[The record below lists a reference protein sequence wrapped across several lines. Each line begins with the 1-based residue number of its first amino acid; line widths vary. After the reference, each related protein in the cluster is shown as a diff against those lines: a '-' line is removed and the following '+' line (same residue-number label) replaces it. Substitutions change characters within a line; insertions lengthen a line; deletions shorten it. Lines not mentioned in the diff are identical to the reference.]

1 MAIDIDKSESG
12 FENFSLKRNP
22 TSPRTLFGLIMSSIA
37 GFFTLLAIIPL
48 FIILSYL
55 LTKGISSLS
64 PAVFTEL
71 PPPPMVEGGG
81 FGNAI
86 IGTVIMVGIGALIS
100 VPIGVISAIYLSE
113 INQYNTFDLIL
124 FITISST
131 IAFSVIFCSL
141 NLIPNILFL
150 SLGIILN
157 LPSIV
162 NTLLNISASIILNS
176 SLGLIAFISLPKLDK
191 SKISVI
197 KEWIR
202 FATNVLSGVPSII
215 VGVFAYS
222 AIVLTTK
229 TYSAWAGGF
238 ALSILMLPII
248 VRTTDE
254 ALKLVPQEV
263 RQASVGIGA
272 NQYQTVLQVV
282 LPAALP
288 AIITGVTLSI
298 ARAAGETAPLL
309 FTALFTQYWP
319 NWDNGLAEPTA
330 SLAVLVYNFAI
341 VPFKNQQDLAW
352 GAAFILVLLVL
363 VTSIISRVATAK
375 RTY

>member
-1 MAIDIDKSESG
+1 MSIDFNKSESG

-22 TSPRTLFGLIMSSIA
+22 ASPRTLFGLIMSSIA

-48 FIILSYL
+48 IIILTYL

-64 PAVFTEL
+64 LAVFTEL
-71 PPPPMVEGGG
+71 PPPPLVDGGG

-86 IGTVIMVGIGALIS
+86 LGTVIMVGIGALIS
-100 VPIGVISAIYLSE
+100 VPIGIMAAIYLSE
-113 INQYNTFDLIL
+113 FNEGK
-124 FITISST
+124 
-131 IAFSVIFCSL
+131 A
-141 NLIPNILFL
+141 
-150 SLGIILN
+150 
-157 LPSIV
+157 
-162 NTLLNISASIILNS
+162 A
-176 SLGLIAFISLPKLDK
+176 
-191 SKISVI
+191 
-197 KEWIR
+197 EWIR

-222 AIVLTTK
+222 AVVLTTK

-254 ALKLVPQEV
+254 SLKLVPQEV

-319 NWDNGLAEPTA
+319 NWNNGLAEPTA

-341 VPFKNQQDLAW
+341 VPFKNQQELAW

-363 VTSIISRVATAK
+363 TTSIISRIATAK

>member
-12 FENFSLKRNP
+12 FESFSLKRNP
-22 TSPRTLFGLIMSSIA
+22 SSPRTLFGLIMSGIA
-37 GFFTLLAIIPL
+37 GLFTILAIIPL
-48 FIILSYL
+48 IIILTYL

-64 PAVFTEL
+64 LAVFTEL

-86 IGTVIMVGIGALIS
+86 IGTIIMVGIGALIS
-100 VPIGVISAIYLSE
+100 VPIGVMAAIYLSE
-113 INQYNTFDLIL
+113 FNEGK
-124 FITISST
+124 
-131 IAFSVIFCSL
+131 A
-141 NLIPNILFL
+141 
-150 SLGIILN
+150 
-157 LPSIV
+157 
-162 NTLLNISASIILNS
+162 A
-176 SLGLIAFISLPKLDK
+176 
-191 SKISVI
+191 
-197 KEWIR
+197 EWIR

-238 ALSILMLPII
+238 ALAILMLPII

-254 ALKLVPQEV
+254 SLKLVPQEV
-263 RQASVGIGA
+263 RQASVGVGA
-272 NQYQTVLQVV
+272 NQYQTVLQIV

-319 NWDNGLAEPTA
+319 NWNNGLAEPTA

-363 VTSIISRVATAK
+363 VTSIISRLATAK

>member
-1 MAIDIDKSESG
+1 MSIKTVKESD
-12 FENFSLKRNP
+12 FDVVNLKRNP
-22 TSPRTLFGLIMSSIA
+22 TSPRTLFGLIMSGIA
-37 GFFTLLAIIPL
+37 GLFTLMAIIPL
-48 FIILSYL
+48 FIILTYL

-64 PAVFTEL
+64 ASVFTEL
-71 PPPPMVEGGG
+71 PPPPLVEGGG

-86 IGTVIMVGIGALIS
+86 LGTVIMVGIGALIS
-100 VPIGVISAIYLSE
+100 VPIGVMAAIYLSE
-113 INQYNTFDLIL
+113 FNEGKAADL
-124 FITISST
+124 
-131 IAFSVIFCSL
+131 
-141 NLIPNILFL
+141 
-150 SLGIILN
+150 
-157 LPSIV
+157 
-162 NTLLNISASIILNS
+162 
-176 SLGLIAFISLPKLDK
+176 
-191 SKISVI
+191 
-197 KEWIR
+197 IR

-222 AIVLTTK
+222 AVVLTTK

-238 ALSILMLPII
+238 ALAILMLPII

-254 ALKLVPQEV
+254 SLKLVPQDV

-272 NQYQTVLQVV
+272 NPYQTILQVV

-319 NWDNGLAEPTA
+319 NFDNMLAEPTA

-363 VTSIISRVATAK
+363 ITSVLSRLATAK